1 MLERGQ
7 PIGYRE
13 TLAVLYGLFDGKC
26 LYKEMVERYDKNY
39 EKTADKVADVFL
51 KRSTSYKRIE
61 SGVYFD

>member
-7 PIGYRE
+7 SIGYRE
-13 TLAVLYGLFDGKC
+13 TLATLYGLFDGKC
-26 LYKEMVERYDKNY
+26 LYKEMVSRYDKNF
-39 EKTADKVADVFL
+39 EKTADRVIDVFI